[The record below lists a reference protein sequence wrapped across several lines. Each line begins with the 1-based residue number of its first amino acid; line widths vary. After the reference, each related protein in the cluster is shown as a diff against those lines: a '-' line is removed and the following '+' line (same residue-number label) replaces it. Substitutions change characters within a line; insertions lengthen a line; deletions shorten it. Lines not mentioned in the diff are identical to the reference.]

1 MTDREVMQMALD
13 FLTSKRWGR
22 VPYMDCEV
30 FSDAHELAEALRAAL
45 AGPVQE
51 PVAWVHPTQGHM
63 QRRTETMPPEVVA
76 SYERGGWTPLYTAP
90 PTRSPLTEPE

>member
-1 MTDREVMQMALD
+1 MTDREVMQMALEA
-13 FLTSKRWGR
+13 LEKTMHAWGGTCAWHR
-22 VPYMDCEV
+22 DVKL
-30 FSDAHELAEALRAAL
+30 SITALRARL
-45 AGPVQE
+45 AEPEPE